1 MSQNGWLHIAGE
13 PQPGLEAE
21 LQVLVKGR
29 IARHEFRQDAVEY
42 ISKVDFSLVQGRLLA
57 NEQEMAIIRRLCQS
71 WDVELRPF
79 QITSHRPVLGK
90 FIVALKKLAY
100 PILRVFL
107 KDFIKQQRDFNAA
120 SLALLGRVISQRAA
134 SEPTGLN

>member
-1 MSQNGWLHIAGE
+1 MSQNGWLYIAGE

-21 LQVLVKGR
+21 LHGLVNGR

-42 ISKVDFSLVQGRLLA
+42 ISKVDFSLVRGRLLA

-107 KDFIKQQRDFNAA
+107 KDLIKQQRDFNAA

>member
-1 MSQNGWLHIAGE
+1 MSDKGWLHIDGAR
-13 PQPGLEAE
+13 QPSLEAE
-21 LQVLVKGR
+21 LEGAVAQR
-29 IARHEFRQDAVEY
+29 IARHEFRQDAIAH
-42 ISKVDFSLVQGRLLA
+42 ISNVDFSLVQGRLLA

-79 QITSHRPVLGK
+79 QITSHRPFLGK
-90 FIVALKKLAY
+90 IIVGLKKLAY

-120 SLALLGRVISQRAA
+120 SLALLGRVISQRSA